1 MKAKILVTRKLSD
14 AAEEKLRKD
23 FDVTLNPNDEPIP
36 NDKLIKMAN
45 EYDGF
50 ISTGFDK
57 IGEEFFKDLNGK
69 LKIIAQVGVGYDNI
83 SVKSAESKKIKVTNT
98 PNVLNEAVAETTILL
113 ILAASRRI
121 GEAYNLVRSG
131 TWKDQKPDLTKFMI
145 GNSVTGKTL
154 GIIGMGRIG
163 RMAAK
168 CAKAFGMKI
177 IYYNRNKLS
186 SDLEDGAKYFS
197 DIESMMPECDFV
209 SIHTP
214 ATAETTILLILAA
227 SRRIGEAY
235 NLVRSGE
242 WKNQKPDL
250 TKFMIGNSVTGKT
263 LGIIGMG
270 RIGRMAANCAK
281 AFGMKII
288 YYNRNKLSEEL
299 EDGAKYFS
307 DINSMMPECDFVSI
321 HTPATAETK
330 HILNVN
336 TIGLLPKHA
345 VVINT
350 SRGSTIDD
358 DALIDALQNN
368 KIYAAGLDVF
378 NNEPNLDERYM
389 KLDNCFVLP
398 HVGSAT
404 HETRLAMSMMAVD
417 NICNYF
423 KNKPLI
429 SEVV

>member
-1 MKAKILVTRKLSD
+1 MKPKILVSRKISD
-14 AAEEKLRKD
+14 LAEEKLQKE
-23 FDVTLNPNDEPIP
+23 FEVTLNSKDEPIP
-36 NDKLIKMAN
+36 ESELVKLVND
-45 EYDGF
+45 YDGM

-57 IGEEFFKDLNGK
+57 ISENFFNNLNGK

-83 SVKSAESKKIKVTNT
+83 SIKSAEKKKIKVTNT

-113 ILAASRRI
+113 ILATSRRI
-121 GEAYNLVRSG
+121 GEAYNLVRA
-131 TWKDQKPDLTKFMI
+131 DD
-145 GNSVTGKTL
+145 
-154 GIIGMGRIG
+154 
-163 RMAAK
+163 
-168 CAKAFGMKI
+168 
-177 IYYNRNKLS
+177 
-186 SDLEDGAKYFS
+186 
-197 DIESMMPECDFV
+197 
-209 SIHTP
+209 
-214 ATAETTILLILAA
+214 
-227 SRRIGEAY
+227 
-235 NLVRSGE
+235 

-270 RIGRMAANCAK
+270 RIGRIAAKSAK

-288 YYNRNKLSEEL
+288 YYNRKKLPDDL

-307 DINSMMPECDFVSI
+307 DIKTMLPECDFVSI

-330 HILNVN
+330 HILNSS
-336 TIGLLPKHA
+336 TISLLPKHA

-358 DALIDALQNN
+358 NALIDALENK

-378 NNEPNLDERYM
+378 NNEPNLDKRYL

-398 HVGSAT
+398 HIGSAT

-417 NICNYF
+417 NIYCFFN
-423 KNKPLI
+423 KKPLI

>member
-1 MKAKILVTRKLSD
+1 MKPKILVSRKISD
-14 AAEEKLRKD
+14 LAEEKLQKE
-23 FDVTLNPNDEPIP
+23 FEVTLNPKDEPIP
-36 NDKLIKMAN
+36 ESELIKLVN
-45 EYDGF
+45 DYDGM

-57 IGEEFFKDLNGK
+57 ISENFFNNLNGK

-83 SVKSAESKKIKVTNT
+83 SIKSAEEKKIKVTNT

-121 GEAYNLVRSG
+121 GEAYNLVRAND
-131 TWKDQKPDLTKFMI
+131 WKNQKPDLTKFMI

-177 IYYNRNKLS
+177 IYYNRNKLPD
-186 SDLEDGAKYFS
+186 DLEDGAKYFS
-197 DIESMMPECDFV
+197 DI
-209 SIHTP
+209 
-214 ATAETTILLILAA
+214 
-227 SRRIGEAY
+227 
-235 NLVRSGE
+235 
-242 WKNQKPDL
+242 
-250 TKFMIGNSVTGKT
+250 KT
-263 LGIIGMG
+263 ML
-270 RIGRMAANCAK
+270 
-281 AFGMKII
+281 
-288 YYNRNKLSEEL
+288 
-299 EDGAKYFS
+299 
-307 DINSMMPECDFVSI
+307 PECDFVSI

-330 HILNVN
+330 HILNSS
-336 TIGLLPKHA
+336 TISLLPKHA

-358 DALIDALQNN
+358 DALIDALENK

-378 NNEPNLDERYM
+378 NNEPNLDKRYL

-398 HVGSAT
+398 HIGSAT

-417 NICNYF
+417 NIYCFFN
-423 KNKPLI
+423 KKPLI

>member
-1 MKAKILVTRKLSD
+1 MKPKILVSRKISD
-14 AAEEKLRKD
+14 LAEEKLQKE
-23 FDVTLNPNDEPIP
+23 FEVTLNPKDEPIP
-36 NDKLIKMAN
+36 ESELIKLVN
-45 EYDGF
+45 DYDGM

-57 IGEEFFKDLNGK
+57 ISENFFNNLNGK

-83 SVKSAESKKIKVTNT
+83 SIKSAKEKKIKVTNT

-121 GEAYNLVRSG
+121 GEAYNLVR
-131 TWKDQKPDLTKFMI
+131 TDDWKNQKPDLTKFMI

-177 IYYNRNKLS
+177 IYYNRNKLPD
-186 SDLEDGAKYFS
+186 DLEDGAKYFS
-197 DIESMMPECDFV
+197 DI
-209 SIHTP
+209 
-214 ATAETTILLILAA
+214 
-227 SRRIGEAY
+227 
-235 NLVRSGE
+235 
-242 WKNQKPDL
+242 
-250 TKFMIGNSVTGKT
+250 KT
-263 LGIIGMG
+263 ML
-270 RIGRMAANCAK
+270 
-281 AFGMKII
+281 
-288 YYNRNKLSEEL
+288 
-299 EDGAKYFS
+299 
-307 DINSMMPECDFVSI
+307 PECDFVSI

-330 HILNVN
+330 HILNSS
-336 TIGLLPKHA
+336 TISLLPKHA

-358 DALIDALQNN
+358 DALIDALENK

-378 NNEPNLDERYM
+378 NNEPNLDKRYL

-398 HVGSAT
+398 HIGSAT

-417 NICNYF
+417 NIYCFFN
-423 KNKPLI
+423 KKPLI

>member
-1 MKAKILVTRKLSD
+1 MKPKILVSRKISD
-14 AAEEKLRKD
+14 LAEEKLQKE
-23 FDVTLNPNDEPIP
+23 FDVTLNLKDKPIP
-36 NDKLIKMAN
+36 ESELVKIIND
-45 EYDGF
+45 YDGM

-57 IGEEFFKDLNGK
+57 IGGNFFNNLNGK

-83 SVKSAESKKIKVTNT
+83 LIKSAEEKKIKVTNT

-121 GEAYNLVRSG
+121 GEAYNLVR
-131 TWKDQKPDLTKFMI
+131 TDNWKNQKPDLTKFMI

-177 IYYNRNKLS
+177 IYFNRNKLS
-186 SDLEDGAKYFS
+186 VDLEDGAKYFS
-197 DIESMMPECDFV
+197 DI
-209 SIHTP
+209 
-214 ATAETTILLILAA
+214 
-227 SRRIGEAY
+227 
-235 NLVRSGE
+235 
-242 WKNQKPDL
+242 
-250 TKFMIGNSVTGKT
+250 KT
-263 LGIIGMG
+263 ML
-270 RIGRMAANCAK
+270 
-281 AFGMKII
+281 F
-288 YYNRNKLSEEL
+288 
-299 EDGAKYFS
+299 
-307 DINSMMPECDFVSI
+307 ECDFVSI

-330 HILNVN
+330 HILNSS
-336 TIGLLPKHA
+336 TISMLPKHA

-350 SRGSTIDD
+350 SRGSTINDD
-358 DALIDALQNN
+358 DLIDALENK

-378 NNEPNLDERYM
+378 NNEPNLDKRYL

-398 HVGSAT
+398 HIGSAT

-417 NICNYF
+417 NIYCFFN
-423 KNKPLI
+423 KKPLI

>member
-1 MKAKILVTRKLSD
+1 MFPIKKVFQEILTNMKPKILVTRKISD
-14 AAEEKLRKD
+14 AAEEKLNIN
-23 FDVTLNPNDEPIP
+23 FEVTLNPKDEPIP
-36 NDKLIKMAN
+36 SNELIKMAN

-57 IGEEFFKDLNGK
+57 IGDDFFKELNGK

-83 SVKSAESKKIKVTNT
+83 SIKSAEGKKIKVTNT

-131 TWKDQKPDLTKFMI
+131 
-145 GNSVTGKTL
+145 N
-154 GIIGMGRIG
+154 
-163 RMAAK
+163 
-168 CAKAFGMKI
+168 
-177 IYYNRNKLS
+177 
-186 SDLEDGAKYFS
+186 
-197 DIESMMPECDFV
+197 
-209 SIHTP
+209 
-214 ATAETTILLILAA
+214 
-227 SRRIGEAY
+227 
-235 NLVRSGE
+235 

-270 RIGRMAANCAK
+270 RIGRMVAKCAK

-288 YYNRNKLSEEL
+288 YFNRNKLSEDL
-299 EDGAKYFS
+299 EDGAKYYS
-307 DINSMMPECDFVSI
+307 DVKSMMPDCDFVSI

-330 HILNVN
+330 HILNVD

-358 DALIDALQNN
+358 DALIEALLNK

-423 KNKPLI
+423 ENRPLI

>member
-1 MKAKILVTRKLSD
+1 MKPRILVTRKISD
-14 AAEEKLRKD
+14 AAEEKLKNS
-23 FDVTLNPNDEPIP
+23 FEVTLNSKDEPIP
-36 NDKLIKMAN
+36 NDELIKMAN

-57 IGEEFFKDLNGK
+57 IGKEFFQELNGK
-69 LKIIAQVGVGYDNI
+69 LKIIAQIGVGYDNI
-83 SVKSAESKKIKVTNT
+83 SIESAKNKKIKITNT
-98 PNVLNEAVAETTILL
+98 PNVLNESVAELSILL
-113 ILAASRRI
+113 ILASSRRV
-121 GEAYNLVRSG
+121 GEGYNLVRSG
-131 TWKDQKPDLTKFMI
+131 NWKNKKPDITKFMI

-163 RMAAK
+163 RMVAK

-186 SDLEDGAKYFS
+186 EDLEDGAKYYP
-197 DIESMMPECDFV
+197 DVKSMMPNCDFV
-209 SIHTP
+209 SVHTP
-214 ATAETTILLILAA
+214 AT
-227 SRRIGEAY
+227 S
-235 NLVRSGE
+235 
-242 WKNQKPDL
+242 
-250 TKFMIGNSVTGKT
+250 
-263 LGIIGMG
+263 
-270 RIGRMAANCAK
+270 
-281 AFGMKII
+281 
-288 YYNRNKLSEEL
+288 
-299 EDGAKYFS
+299 
-307 DINSMMPECDFVSI
+307 
-321 HTPATAETK
+321 ETK
-330 HILNVN
+330 HILNSS
-336 TIGLLPKHA
+336 TISLLPKHA

-423 KNKPLI
+423 ENKPLI

>member
-1 MKAKILVTRKLSD
+1 MRPKILV
-14 AAEEKLRKD
+14 LRKISD
-23 FDVTLNPNDEPIP
+23 LAEKKLEKEFDTTLNLKDEPIP
-36 NDKLIKMAN
+36 ESELINIVKD
-45 EYDGF
+45 YDGM

-57 IGEEFFKDLNGK
+57 ISESFFKNLNGK

-83 SVKSAESKKIKVTNT
+83 SIKSAESKKIKVTNT

-121 GEAYNLVRSG
+121 GEAYNLVR
-131 TWKDQKPDLTKFMI
+131 TD
-145 GNSVTGKTL
+145 N
-154 GIIGMGRIG
+154 
-163 RMAAK
+163 
-168 CAKAFGMKI
+168 
-177 IYYNRNKLS
+177 
-186 SDLEDGAKYFS
+186 
-197 DIESMMPECDFV
+197 
-209 SIHTP
+209 
-214 ATAETTILLILAA
+214 
-227 SRRIGEAY
+227 
-235 NLVRSGE
+235 

-270 RIGRMAANCAK
+270 RIGRIAAKYAK

-288 YYNRNKLSEEL
+288 YYNRNKLSDDL
-299 EDGAKYFS
+299 EDGASYYS
-307 DINSMMPECDFVSI
+307 DIKDMLPECDFVSI

-330 HILNVN
+330 HILNFS
-336 TIGLLPKHA
+336 TISLLPRHA

-358 DALIDALQNN
+358 DALIDALENK

-378 NNEPNLDERYM
+378 NNEPNLDKRYLN
-389 KLDNCFVLP
+389 LDNCFVLP

-417 NICNYF
+417 NIYCFFNG
-423 KNKPLI
+423 KPLI

>member
-1 MKAKILVTRKLSD
+1 MFPIKKVFQEILTNMKPKILVTRKISD
-14 AAEEKLRKD
+14 AAEEKLNIN
-23 FDVTLNPNDEPIP
+23 FEVTLNPKDEPIP
-36 NDKLIKMAN
+36 SNELIKMAN

-57 IGEEFFKDLNGK
+57 IGDDFFKELNGK

-131 TWKDQKPDLTKFMI
+131 
-145 GNSVTGKTL
+145 N
-154 GIIGMGRIG
+154 
-163 RMAAK
+163 
-168 CAKAFGMKI
+168 
-177 IYYNRNKLS
+177 
-186 SDLEDGAKYFS
+186 
-197 DIESMMPECDFV
+197 
-209 SIHTP
+209 
-214 ATAETTILLILAA
+214 
-227 SRRIGEAY
+227 
-235 NLVRSGE
+235 

-270 RIGRMAANCAK
+270 RIGRMVAKCAK

-288 YYNRNKLSEEL
+288 YFNRNKLSEDL
-299 EDGAKYFS
+299 EDGAKYYS
-307 DINSMMPECDFVSI
+307 DVKSMMPDCDFVSI

-330 HILNVN
+330 HILNVD

-358 DALIDALQNN
+358 DALIEALLNK

-423 KNKPLI
+423 ENKPLI
-429 SEVV
+429 SEVI

>member
-1 MKAKILVTRKLSD
+1 MRPKILVTRKISD
-14 AAEEKLRKD
+14 LAEKKLKKE
-23 FDVTLNPNDEPIP
+23 FDTTLNLKDEPIP
-36 NDKLIKMAN
+36 ESELINIIKD
-45 EYDGF
+45 YDGM

-57 IGEEFFKDLNGK
+57 ISESFFKNLNGK

-83 SVKSAESKKIKVTNT
+83 AIKSAESKKIKVTNT

-121 GEAYNLVRSG
+121 GEAYNLVR
-131 TWKDQKPDLTKFMI
+131 TD
-145 GNSVTGKTL
+145 N
-154 GIIGMGRIG
+154 
-163 RMAAK
+163 
-168 CAKAFGMKI
+168 
-177 IYYNRNKLS
+177 
-186 SDLEDGAKYFS
+186 
-197 DIESMMPECDFV
+197 
-209 SIHTP
+209 
-214 ATAETTILLILAA
+214 
-227 SRRIGEAY
+227 
-235 NLVRSGE
+235 

-270 RIGRMAANCAK
+270 RIGRIAAKYAR

-288 YYNRNKLSEEL
+288 YYNRNKLSNDL
-299 EDGAKYFS
+299 EDGASYYS
-307 DINSMMPECDFVSI
+307 DIKDMLPECDFVSI

-330 HILNVN
+330 HILNFS
-336 TIGLLPKHA
+336 TISLLPRHA

-358 DALIDALQNN
+358 NALIDALENK

-378 NNEPNLDERYM
+378 NNEPNLDKRYLN
-389 KLDNCFVLP
+389 LDNCFVLP

-417 NICNYF
+417 NIYCFFNG
-423 KNKPLI
+423 KPLI

>member
-1 MKAKILVTRKLSD
+1 MKPKILVSRKISD
-14 AAEEKLRKD
+14 LAEEKLQKE
-23 FDVTLNPNDEPIP
+23 FEVTLNPKDEPIP
-36 NDKLIKMAN
+36 ESELIKLVN
-45 EYDGF
+45 DYDGM

-57 IGEEFFKDLNGK
+57 ISENFFNNLNGK

-83 SVKSAESKKIKVTNT
+83 SIKSAEEKKIKVTNT

-121 GEAYNLVRSG
+121 GEAYNLVR
-131 TWKDQKPDLTKFMI
+131 TDDWKNQKPDLTKFMI

-177 IYYNRNKLS
+177 IYYNRNKLPD
-186 SDLEDGAKYFS
+186 DLEDGAKYFS
-197 DIESMMPECDFV
+197 DI
-209 SIHTP
+209 
-214 ATAETTILLILAA
+214 
-227 SRRIGEAY
+227 
-235 NLVRSGE
+235 
-242 WKNQKPDL
+242 
-250 TKFMIGNSVTGKT
+250 KT
-263 LGIIGMG
+263 ML
-270 RIGRMAANCAK
+270 
-281 AFGMKII
+281 
-288 YYNRNKLSEEL
+288 
-299 EDGAKYFS
+299 
-307 DINSMMPECDFVSI
+307 PECDFVSI

-330 HILNVN
+330 YILNSS
-336 TIGLLPKHA
+336 TISLLPKHA

-358 DALIDALQNN
+358 DALIDALENK

-378 NNEPNLDERYM
+378 NNEPNLDKRYL

-398 HVGSAT
+398 HIGSAT

-417 NICNYF
+417 NIYCFFN
-423 KNKPLI
+423 KKPLI

>member
-1 MKAKILVTRKLSD
+1 MKSKILVSRKISD
-14 AAEEKLRKD
+14 LAEEKLQKE
-23 FDVTLNPNDEPIP
+23 FEVTLNPKDEPIP
-36 NDKLIKMAN
+36 ESELIKIVN
-45 EYDGF
+45 DYDGM

-57 IGEEFFKDLNGK
+57 IGENFFNNLNGK

-83 SVKSAESKKIKVTNT
+83 SIKSAEEKKIKVTNT

-121 GEAYNLVRSG
+121 GEAYNLV
-131 TWKDQKPDLTKFMI
+131 K
-145 GNSVTGKTL
+145 
-154 GIIGMGRIG
+154 
-163 RMAAK
+163 
-168 CAKAFGMKI
+168 
-177 IYYNRNKLS
+177 
-186 SDLEDGAKYFS
+186 SD
-197 DIESMMPECDFV
+197 
-209 SIHTP
+209 
-214 ATAETTILLILAA
+214 
-227 SRRIGEAY
+227 
-235 NLVRSGE
+235 N

-270 RIGRMAANCAK
+270 RIGMMAAKCAK

-288 YYNRNKLSEEL
+288 YFNRNQLSEDL
-299 EDGAKYFS
+299 ENGAKYYS
-307 DINSMMPECDFVSI
+307 DINTMLPECDFLSI

-330 HILNVN
+330 HILNSS
-336 TIGLLPKHA
+336 TISLLPKHA

-358 DALIDALQNN
+358 DALINALENK

-378 NNEPNLDERYM
+378 NNEPNLDKRYL

-398 HVGSAT
+398 HIGSAT

-417 NICNYF
+417 NIYCYF
-423 KNKPLI
+423 NKKPLI

>member
-1 MKAKILVTRKLSD
+1 MKPKILVSRKISD
-14 AAEEKLRKD
+14 LAEEKLKKE
-23 FDVTLNPNDEPIP
+23 FEVTLNLKDEPILESE
-36 NDKLIKMAN
+36 LIKIIN
-45 EYDGF
+45 DYDGM

-57 IGEEFFKDLNGK
+57 ISENFFNNLNGK

-83 SVKSAESKKIKVTNT
+83 SIKSAEKKKIKVTNT

-121 GEAYNLVRSG
+121 GEAYNLVRSDN
-131 TWKDQKPDLTKFMI
+131 W
-145 GNSVTGKTL
+145 
-154 GIIGMGRIG
+154 R
-163 RMAAK
+163 
-168 CAKAFGMKI
+168 
-177 IYYNRNKLS
+177 
-186 SDLEDGAKYFS
+186 
-197 DIESMMPECDFV
+197 
-209 SIHTP
+209 
-214 ATAETTILLILAA
+214 
-227 SRRIGEAY
+227 
-235 NLVRSGE
+235 
-242 WKNQKPDL
+242 NQKPDL

-270 RIGRMAANCAK
+270 RIGRIAAKYAK

-288 YYNRNKLSEEL
+288 YYNRNKLSNSL
-299 EDGAKYFS
+299 EGGATYYS
-307 DINSMMPECDFVSI
+307 DIKDMLPECDFVSI

-330 HILNVN
+330 YILNSS
-336 TIGLLPKHA
+336 TISLLPKHA

-358 DALIDALQNN
+358 DALIDALVNK

-378 NNEPNLDERYM
+378 NNEPNLDYRYL

-417 NICNYF
+417 NIFCYF
-423 KNKPLI
+423 NQKPLI
-429 SEVV
+429 SQVV

>member
-1 MKAKILVTRKLSD
+1 MKPKILVSRKISD
-14 AAEEKLRKD
+14 LAEEKLKKE
-23 FDVTLNPNDEPIP
+23 FEVTLNSKDEPIP
-36 NDKLIKMAN
+36 ESELIKLIN
-45 EYDGF
+45 DYDGM

-57 IGEEFFKDLNGK
+57 ISENFFNNLNGK

-83 SVKSAESKKIKVTNT
+83 SIKSAEEKKIKVTNT

-121 GEAYNLVRSG
+121 GEAYNLVRADN
-131 TWKDQKPDLTKFMI
+131 WKNQKPDLTKFMI

-177 IYYNRNKLS
+177 IYYNRNKLPD
-186 SDLEDGAKYFS
+186 DLEDGAKYFS
-197 DIESMMPECDFV
+197 DI
-209 SIHTP
+209 
-214 ATAETTILLILAA
+214 
-227 SRRIGEAY
+227 
-235 NLVRSGE
+235 
-242 WKNQKPDL
+242 
-250 TKFMIGNSVTGKT
+250 KT
-263 LGIIGMG
+263 ML
-270 RIGRMAANCAK
+270 
-281 AFGMKII
+281 
-288 YYNRNKLSEEL
+288 
-299 EDGAKYFS
+299 
-307 DINSMMPECDFVSI
+307 PECDFVSI

-330 HILNVN
+330 HILNSS
-336 TIGLLPKHA
+336 TISLLPKHA

-358 DALIDALQNN
+358 DALIDALENK

-378 NNEPNLDERYM
+378 NNEPNLDKRYL

-398 HVGSAT
+398 HIGSAT
-404 HETRLAMSMMAVD
+404 HETRLAMSIMAVD
-417 NICNYF
+417 NIYCFFN
-423 KNKPLI
+423 KKPLI

>member
-1 MKAKILVTRKLSD
+1 MKPKILVTRKISD
-14 AAEEKLRKD
+14 LAEEKLKKN
-23 FDVTLNPNDEPIP
+23 FNTTLNENDQPIP
-36 NDKLIKMAN
+36 VGDLIKMAN
-45 EYDGF
+45 DYDG
-50 ISTGFDK
+50 IVSTGFDK
-57 IGEEFFKDLNGK
+57 IGNDFFNNLNGK

-83 SVKSAESKKIKVTNT
+83 SIKSAKTKKIKVTNT

-121 GEAYNLVRSG
+121 GEAYNLVRS
-131 TWKDQKPDLTKFMI
+131 
-145 GNSVTGKTL
+145 N
-154 GIIGMGRIG
+154 
-163 RMAAK
+163 
-168 CAKAFGMKI
+168 
-177 IYYNRNKLS
+177 
-186 SDLEDGAKYFS
+186 
-197 DIESMMPECDFV
+197 
-209 SIHTP
+209 
-214 ATAETTILLILAA
+214 
-227 SRRIGEAY
+227 
-235 NLVRSGE
+235 E

-270 RIGRMAANCAK
+270 RIGRIAAKCAK

-288 YYNRNKLSEEL
+288 YYNRNRLSGEL
-299 EDGAKYFS
+299 EDGAKYYS
-307 DINSMMPECDFVSI
+307 EINSMLPECDFVSI

-330 HILNVN
+330 HILNAS
-336 TIGLLPKHA
+336 TISLLPKHA

-358 DALIDALQNN
+358 DALIDALENK

-378 NNEPNLDERYM
+378 NNEPNLDKRYL

-398 HVGSAT
+398 HIGSAT

-417 NICNYF
+417 NIFCFFN
-423 KNKPLI
+423 KKPLI

>member
-1 MKAKILVTRKLSD
+1 MKPKILVSRKISD
-14 AAEEKLRKD
+14 LAEEKLQKE
-23 FDVTLNPNDEPIP
+23 FEVTLNPKDEPIP
-36 NDKLIKMAN
+36 ESELIKLVN
-45 EYDGF
+45 DYDGM

-57 IGEEFFKDLNGK
+57 ISENFFNNLNGK

-83 SVKSAESKKIKVTNT
+83 SIKSAEEKKIKVTNT

-121 GEAYNLVRSG
+121 GEAYNLVR
-131 TWKDQKPDLTKFMI
+131 TDDWKNQKPDLTKFMI

-177 IYYNRNKLS
+177 IYYNRNKLPD
-186 SDLEDGAKYFS
+186 DLEDGAKYFS
-197 DIESMMPECDFV
+197 DI
-209 SIHTP
+209 
-214 ATAETTILLILAA
+214 
-227 SRRIGEAY
+227 
-235 NLVRSGE
+235 
-242 WKNQKPDL
+242 
-250 TKFMIGNSVTGKT
+250 KT
-263 LGIIGMG
+263 ML
-270 RIGRMAANCAK
+270 
-281 AFGMKII
+281 
-288 YYNRNKLSEEL
+288 
-299 EDGAKYFS
+299 
-307 DINSMMPECDFVSI
+307 PECDFVSI

-330 HILNVN
+330 HILNSS
-336 TIGLLPKHA
+336 TISLLPKHA

-358 DALIDALQNN
+358 DALIDSLENK

-378 NNEPNLDERYM
+378 NNEPNLDKRYL

-398 HVGSAT
+398 HIGSAT

-417 NICNYF
+417 NIYCFFN
-423 KNKPLI
+423 KKPLI

>member
-1 MKAKILVTRKLSD
+1 MLQQKKGYQEILINMKPKILVTRKLSD
-14 AAEEKLRKD
+14 GAEEKLKN
-23 FDVTLNPNDEPIP
+23 FFEVTFNLNDEPIA
-36 NDKLIKMAN
+36 NDDLIKMAN

-83 SVKSAESKKIKVTNT
+83 SVKSAKDKNIKVTNT

-131 TWKDQKPDLTKFMI
+131 NWKNQKPDLTKFMI

-186 SDLEDGAKYFS
+186 EDLEDGAKYYQ
-197 DIESMMPECDFV
+197 DIKSMMPDCDFV
-209 SIHTP
+209 SVHTP
-214 ATAETTILLILAA
+214 AT
-227 SRRIGEAY
+227 S
-235 NLVRSGE
+235 
-242 WKNQKPDL
+242 
-250 TKFMIGNSVTGKT
+250 
-263 LGIIGMG
+263 
-270 RIGRMAANCAK
+270 
-281 AFGMKII
+281 
-288 YYNRNKLSEEL
+288 
-299 EDGAKYFS
+299 
-307 DINSMMPECDFVSI
+307 
-321 HTPATAETK
+321 ETK
-330 HILNVN
+330 HILNSS
-336 TIGLLPKHA
+336 TISLLRKHA

-423 KNKPLI
+423 ENKPLI

>member
-1 MKAKILVTRKLSD
+1 MKPKILVSRKISD
-14 AAEEKLRKD
+14 LAEEKLQKE
-23 FDVTLNPNDEPIP
+23 FEVTLNPKDEPIP
-36 NDKLIKMAN
+36 ESELVKLVND
-45 EYDGF
+45 YDGM

-57 IGEEFFKDLNGK
+57 ISENFFNNLNGK

-83 SVKSAESKKIKVTNT
+83 SIKSAEEKKIKVTNT

-121 GEAYNLVRSG
+121 GEAYNLVRADD
-131 TWKDQKPDLTKFMI
+131 WKNQKPDLTKFMI

-177 IYYNRNKLS
+177 IYYNRNKLPD
-186 SDLEDGAKYFS
+186 DLEDGAKYFS
-197 DIESMMPECDFV
+197 DI
-209 SIHTP
+209 
-214 ATAETTILLILAA
+214 
-227 SRRIGEAY
+227 
-235 NLVRSGE
+235 
-242 WKNQKPDL
+242 
-250 TKFMIGNSVTGKT
+250 KT
-263 LGIIGMG
+263 ML
-270 RIGRMAANCAK
+270 
-281 AFGMKII
+281 
-288 YYNRNKLSEEL
+288 
-299 EDGAKYFS
+299 
-307 DINSMMPECDFVSI
+307 PECDFVSI

-330 HILNVN
+330 HILNSS
-336 TIGLLPKHA
+336 TISLLPKHA

-358 DALIDALQNN
+358 DALIDALENK

-378 NNEPNLDERYM
+378 NNEPNLDKRYL

-398 HVGSAT
+398 HIGSAT

-417 NICNYF
+417 NIYCFFN
-423 KNKPLI
+423 KKPLI